1 MKNIITINGKEY
13 KVKPTIRA
21 MFIFEQI
28 TKKSFKIETLLD
40 NYIYFYSLIL
50 ANNDD
55 VLDWDEWL
63 DALDNDVTIYQQLS
77 DVLTQNSKIEE
88 LLNQSDE
95 NNTNGEKKN

>member
-1 MKNIITINGKEY
+1 MKNVITINGREY
-13 KVKPTIRA
+13 KIKPTIRA

-55 VLDWDEWL
+55 VLEWDDYL
-63 DALDNDVTIYQQLS
+63 NALDNDITIYQQLN
-77 DVLTQNSKIEE
+77 DVLSQNSKIEE
-88 LLNQSDE
+88 LLNQSDD
-95 NNTNGEKKN
+95 NTKGEKKN

>member
-21 MFIFEQI
+21 MFLFEQI
-28 TKKSFKIETLLD
+28 TKKSFKIESLLD

-55 VLDWDEWL
+55 VLDWDEYL

-88 LLNQSDE
+88 LLNQTDD
-95 NNTNGEKKN
+95 NTKGEKKN